1 MSAGAARSAPAHPDL
16 PQTLGLPPML
26 RVIDAIS
33 RLFGTVAGWAY
44 FATALMLGYEVVMR
58 YVFIAPTIW
67 AEELARM
74 LLVWATFGGAAIL
87 LHRRQ
92 HITITLLTD
101 LLSPRL
107 RQAQEVFVLLFIA
120 GLAALIVYDGTGI
133 AYDSFHRGR
142 TTGSML
148 DLPAW
153 WSQASLPVC
162 FALLGLQAL
171 VEALRVALGGV
182 DDLPRGSVEH

>member
-1 MSAGAARSAPAHPDL
+1 MPGRRVPSRYRVGISRKN
-16 PQTLGLPPML
+16 LGLTLML
-26 RVIDAIS
+26 RVIDAVS
-33 RLFGTVAGWAY
+33 RTVGTVAGWAY

-101 LLSPRL
+101 HLSPRV
-107 RQAQEVFVLLFIA
+107 RQVQEVFVLLFIVA
-120 GLAALIVYDGTGI
+120 LAAVIVHDGTGI

-171 VEALRVALGGV
+171 AEALRVAIGGV
-182 DDLPRGSVEH
+182 ADLPRGSVEH